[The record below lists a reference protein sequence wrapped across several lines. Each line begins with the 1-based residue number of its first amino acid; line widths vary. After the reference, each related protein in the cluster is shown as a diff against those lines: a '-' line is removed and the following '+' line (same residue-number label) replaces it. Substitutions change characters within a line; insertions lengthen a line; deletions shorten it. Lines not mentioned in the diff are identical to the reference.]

1 MARTTSSAATRDRI
15 LTATIELFRRQGY
28 NGTSL
33 SQVVEAS
40 AATTGSIYH
49 FFPGGKDDLAA
60 EVLRV
65 SGAGYGELAEAIV
78 RSAVDV
84 SVGMHDA
91 FVGAAGVL
99 AETDFIDPCPIGTV
113 AREVASTNDALR
125 EVAAEVMV
133 DWIDRLG
140 AVMVQ
145 AGIAPDEARRLASF
159 GVTAIEGGFVLA
171 RTLRSVDPLLEA
183 AEVVRGLVA
192 AALAEV

>member
-1 MARTTSSAATRDRI
+1 MARTTSSADTRDRI

-33 SQVVEAS
+33 SQIVEAS

-49 FFPGGKDDLAA
+49 FFPGGKDELTA

-65 SGAGYGELAEAIV
+65 SGAGYGELAEGIV

-91 FVGAAGVL
+91 FVGAAAVL
-99 AETDFIDPCPIGTV
+99 TETDFIDPCPIGTV
-113 AREVASTNDALR
+113 AREVASTNDVLR
-125 EVAAEVMV
+125 EVAAQVMV
-133 DWIDRLG
+133 DWVDRLG
-140 AVMVQ
+140 AVMVD
-145 AGIAPDEARRLASF
+145 AGIEPDEAHRLALF

-171 RTLRSVDPLLEA
+171 RTLRSVDPLLQA
-183 AEVVRGLVA
+183 AEIVRGSVA
-192 AALAEV
+192 AALADL